1 MFASS
6 MTAATSAGMG
16 TIAAGANAGALSG
29 MVSGAVNGVGMGILG
44 GGNFSDV
51 MSAMSMGIA
60 MGTLTGAA
68 GAAANFGTNQLI
80 GKVPL
85 HNTISYLAGS
95 GASRITA
102 NIISGRGVFD
112 SEQSIFND
120 PGLILP
126 LFADLGPRF
135 TQVRDN
141 IHKEKLDDLNNDPD
155 IQVKGVV
162 LSKTEIQSNGDL
174 YLESLYHGKKQFE
187 LVRHGTKLEFGPLR
201 LVPTV
206 KRHSFSMPYTWDLNS
221 QFIPNYSGL
230 VQLFT
235 TRYN

>member
-1 MFASS
+1 

-51 MSAMSMGIA
+51 MGAMSMGIA

-126 LFADLGPRF
+126 LFADLGPKF

-155 IQVKGVV
+155 IQVKRVV

-174 YLESLYHGKKQFE
+174 NLESLYHGTQKATIM
-187 LVRHGTKLEFGPLR
+187 RPGTQLQIRPLR
-201 LVPTV
+201 LVPIVRQKT
-206 KRHSFSMPYTWDLNS
+206 FNLPTGWDITS
-221 QFIPNYSGL
+221 TFIPNYSGL

-235 TRYN
+235 TRYK